1 VIVEEIMIRN
11 VAALSPEDTVQTALA
26 LMKEKTIRHIPLIN
40 DQDELVGLVT
50 ERDIKAASSKGLME
64 SNTESTPL
72 HLPLNQLM
80 KTNILTGHPL
90 DFVEEVAVLFY
101 ENKIGCLP
109 IMENHKL
116 VGIVTGTDLLHTMV
130 KITGADQPGSQIE
143 LKVPNRFGIL
153 HEITGIFQKHRVN
166 VHSLLVYPDKN
177 DNQSKILVFR
187 INTMNPLNIIK
198 NLKEEGHAVL
208 WPNMPGISE

>member
-1 VIVEEIMIRN
+1 MIVEEIMTRD
-11 VAALSPEDTVQTALA
+11 VAALKPDDTVQAALA

-40 DQDELVGLVT
+40 ELDELAGLVT
-50 ERDIKAASSKGLME
+50 ERDIKGVL
-64 SNTESTPL
+64 SNSLLNSPENPSVE
-72 HLPLNQLM
+72 LPLRKLM

-109 IMENHKL
+109 ILENQKL
-116 VGIVTGTDLLHTMV
+116 VGIITGTDLLHTMV

-143 LKVPNRFGIL
+143 LKVPNRSGIL
-153 HEITGIFQKHRVN
+153 HEITGIIQKHRVN
-166 VHSLLVYPDKN
+166 VHSLLVYPDKS
-177 DNQSKILVFR
+177 DPHSKILVFR
-187 INTMNPLNIIK
+187 VNTMNPLTLIQH
-198 NLKEEGHAVL
+198 LKDEGYTVL